1 MSSGNAWSLTTQS
14 DRFKIKYGKLADKVF
29 NAGNPITMQIA
40 VKNDFVGK
48 QMVEDNPLGFSG
60 SVGSRVMPKSNV
72 GNYANSILTSKKQ
85 YATVIVD
92 RESMK
97 ASSTTEGA
105 FFKFMDKPVK
115 DAVESFDRNK
125 SRQFFGDGS
134 GVLAY
139 GAAGATAASDVTG
152 NGSVGTPYV
161 IPLIAVS
168 GAIAQFHDANFEEKD
183 FVQIVTGITDLVT
196 GAGGTAEG
204 GDLETNLLEVV
215 EVNTALKQ
223 IKVVGTSAVLAALV
237 AAGVGVPG
245 TGELPA
251 NAAIVMQR
259 SYMGDFTGLR
269 LVSKLSEAFDLG
281 TTGLSLHG
289 IPMQRRW
296 RMLVKDAANS
306 ALSVAKINEVAIGVE
321 KRCGKAITM
330 IAASYEQFTKLLDL
344 SESAK
349 RYTTVMPASSNFKKA
364 IYGFE
369 AVEYMTTTGAVPVIA
384 DRMIKADELWLL
396 NKNFIEYRLRP
407 DGARWAD
414 EDGTVFL
421 RTGNDSY
428 EATYACYGD
437 MQVSPNY
444 HGHLKNLAA

>member
-1 MSSGNAWSLTTQS
+1 MSGTAWSLTTQS

-40 VKNDFVGK
+40 VKTDFVGK
-48 QMVEDNPLGFSG
+48 QILDDNPLGFSG

-72 GNYANSILTSKKQ
+72 GNYANSILLSKKQ

-134 GVLAY
+134 GILGY
-139 GAAGATAASDVTG
+139 GAAGATAATDVTG
-152 NGSVGTPYV
+152 AGTIGSPYIV
-161 IPLIAVS
+161 PLSVAN
-168 GAIAQFHDANFEEKD
+168 FHDANFEEKD
-183 FVQIVTGITDLVT
+183 YVQMVTGITSLVD
-196 GAGGTAEG
+196 GSGGTAEG

-215 EVNTALKQ
+215 EVNSVLRTVKL
-223 IKVVGTSAVLAALV
+223 VGTSPVLAAYV
-237 AAGVGVPG
+237 AAGVSTPG
-245 TGELPA
+245 TGEMPA
-251 NAAIVMQR
+251 NAGICMQR
-259 SYMGDFTGLR
+259 SYQGDFAGLR
-269 LVSKLSEAFDLG
+269 LVSNLSAAFDAG
-281 TTGLSLHG
+281 TSGLTFQG
-289 IPMQRRW
+289 IPLQRRW
-296 RMLVKDAANS
+296 RMFVKDAS
-306 ALSVAKINEVAIGVE
+306 AAALTVALINEVAIGVE

-330 IAASYEQFTKLLDL
+330 IACSYEQFTKLLDL
-344 SESAK
+344 SENNK
-349 RYTTVMPASSNFKKA
+349 RYTTVMPAASNFKKA

-369 AVEYMTTTGAVPVIA
+369 AVEYMTTTGPVPVIA
-384 DRMIKADELWLL
+384 DRMIKKDELWLL

-407 DGARWAD
+407 EGAQWAD

-421 RTGNDSY
+421 RTGSDSY
-428 EATYACYGD
+428 EATYACYGNL
-437 MQVSPNY
+437 QISPSY